1 MKKYRFFVLTLLF
14 ASILASLTSYN
25 VSALSFSASDT
36 RSYSAV
42 NSNGSGIFLTNAEG
56 TSYFDYANS
65 GSGLVFTFSNGG
77 LNLGWS
83 SNTNNINGVRLA
95 FTSKTPDKYIMNVAY
110 RFCPTN
116 PDQLRSWIGF
126 SSDAY
131 NSILSQDW
139 IINGSCVSGSIS
151 VFGSISRYY
160 VNLGYTG
167 GGLLTG
173 NVNAGGSFVFNIAN
187 FIVLSDD
194 ADYSSVLSA
203 IKNNTD
209 GIADTLSTMS
219 SDMSSLRSAQEQEAQ
234 TAQDTYDK
242 TIEDEQTASSSA
254 GGFSFNFSIPNPFE
268 IFRVSDGCV
277 STPTIDSWLH
287 LEGDWQSPHCPVIP
301 AEVRNTLT
309 PVVTLIVTL
318 ATLLVVIRWV
328 SGTAVDVA
336 GNSSWLNDKPE
347 KGAK

>member
-25 VSALSFSASDT
+25 VSALSFGATDT
-36 RSYSAV
+36 RTYNRFNFSGAYLTNNEGNNYKLTASGAPDFVTLNNGALNFVIPTNTNVV
-42 NSNGSGIFLTNAEG
+42 NSFVLGFTTNLPNK
-56 TSYFDYANS
+56 YLY
-65 GSGLVFTFSNGG
+65 
-77 LNLGWS
+77 NLS
-83 SNTNNINGVRLA
+83 FRI
-95 FTSKTPDKYIMNVAY
+95 
-110 RFCPTN
+110 CPSN
-116 PDQLRSWIGF
+116 PDQLRSFIGF
-126 SSDAY
+126 SGDAY
-131 NSILSQDW
+131 NSIIDQHFV
-139 IINGSCVSGSIS
+139 INGNCLTGSLTGFGATSRQYIFLAPSGNGGLT
-151 VFGSISRYY
+151 FGSW
-160 VNLGYTG
+160 T
-167 GGLLTG
+167 
-173 NVNAGGSFVFNIAN
+173 AGGSVIFGVPTFT
-187 FIVLSDD
+187 IVSDD

-209 GIADTLSTMS
+209 GIADTLDTMS

>member
-25 VSALSFSASDT
+25 VSAITLGVTYSRDYNAGGSTLVYHQVYPNDIDTGVSGNNIHNGSLSFGISANSIQVSAIYRVVLAYSTVIYADSISYIPYRVCFNYPPDT
-36 RSYSAV
+36 ASWVGFSG
-42 NSNGSGIFLTNAEG
+42 NGSNGTAILSDE
-56 TSYFDYANS
+56 
-65 GSGLVFTFSNGG
+65 FTFVDSSCLTGNVSFYNSSNLTYAYLGANTGG
-77 LNLGWS
+77 VIAGAFNNGFSIVFGKTS
-83 SNTNNINGVRLA
+83 SIRLSGNNTYADALEAVKNNTNNIN
-95 FTSKTPDKYIMNVAY
+95 D
-110 RFCPTN
+110 
-116 PDQLRSWIGF
+116 
-126 SSDAY
+126 
-131 NSILSQDW
+131 IL
-139 IINGSCVSGSIS
+139 GSMSGD
-151 VFGSISRYY
+151 
-160 VNLGYTG
+160 LG
-167 GGLLTG
+167 
-173 NVNAGGSFVFNIAN
+173 
-187 FIVLSDD
+187 
-194 ADYSSVLSA
+194 
-203 IKNNTD
+203 
-209 GIADTLSTMS
+209 
-219 SDMSSLRSAQEQEAQ
+219 SLRSAQEQEAQ

>member
-25 VSALSFSASDT
+25 VSALSFGSGHEL
-36 RSYSAV
+36 SYSPASSTMTYY
-42 NSNGSGIFLTNAEG
+42 SNNVGDILDIYGN
-56 TSYFDYANS
+56 DN
-65 GSGLVFTFSNGG
+65 NGG
-77 LNLGWS
+77 GVAFLLPREIGHVRKFVLRLQYWTGSKSLVNIPYRVCF
-83 SNTNNINGVRLA
+83 NNPNDLLA
-95 FTSKTPDKYIMNVAY
+95 WV
-110 RFCPTN
+110 
-116 PDQLRSWIGF
+116 GF
-126 SSDAY
+126 SGNGYTTVISNNFTYTSAGCFSGD
-131 NSILSQDW
+131 ILLYVNVSVNNLFLGGN
-139 IINGSCVSGSIS
+139 NGGTVIGSFNDGGS
-151 VFGSISRYY
+151 VVFGKATQI
-160 VNLGYTG
+160 
-167 GGLLTG
+167 
-173 NVNAGGSFVFNIAN
+173 I
-187 FIVLSDD
+187 LSDD

-209 GIADTLSTMS
+209 GIADTLNTMS